1 MFNLGNFDIV
11 LLLLSAVAVL
21 LALTVHEFSH
31 GFAAYLCG
39 DKTAK
44 AMGRLSFNPLRHL
57 DPVGAICL
65 LLFRF
70 GWAKPVMVNPMFFRK
85 PKRDMILV
93 SLAGPLSNLIMA
105 FVSMVILKILLL
117 TGATFSGAIGA
128 YLVSFLYLF
137 IDMNIGLCVF
147 NLLPIPPLDGSKI
160 FLPLLPSRL
169 YYDIMRYEHLGWLVL
184 IVALGLDVLDPV
196 IGTLKGLLY
205 QLIFFLVGGV

>member
-21 LALTVHEFSH
+21 MALTVHEFSH
-31 GFAAYLCG
+31 GFVAYLCG

-105 FVSMVILKILLL
+105 FVSMAILKILLL
-117 TGATFSGAIGA
+117 TGVAFSGIVSE

-169 YYDIMRYEHLGWLVL
+169 YYDIMRYEHLGWIIL
-184 IVALGLDVLDPV
+184 IVALALDVLDPV
-196 IGTLKGLLY
+196 IGNLKSLLY
-205 QLIFFLVGGV
+205 QLLFFLVGGA